1 MTAPS
6 TKGALLSR
14 TRPFPSASCSIAIC
28 VLSTAL
34 PRSTRTNTPSGP
46 RTSSIAA
53 RIAVASVPNRPSAV
67 PPATAIFTLPWVIWA
82 ASSRTPS
89 ASWRLCETSTMLT
102 VPISPRQDL
111 DRVGGRRAGAVLDLH
126 AAGLAVGKHLV
137 TTSGLDGFEEAAAD
151 LHREV
156 VLLDL
161 DAKRS
166 RDTTAALVDLLELYA
181 GNQPQ
186 QSHRRVADPVG
197 LQVAG
202 RVIQQA
208 QRDGLK
214 LEVQL
219 ARLVQHPEIL
229 HDVVRFRPE
238 ALGSGDIEQVAVVVL
253 QHQPTGGRTG
263 HDVH

>member
-67 PPATAIFTLPWVIWA
+67 PPATAIFTLPWVILA

-102 VPISPRQDL
+102 VPIGPRQNL
-111 DRVGGRRAGAVLDLH
+111 QGVGGGGAGAVLDLH
-126 AAGLAVGKHLV
+126 ATRLAVREHVV
-137 TTSGLDGFEEAAAD
+137 TAGGLDRFEEAAAD
-151 LHREV
+151 LHRKI

-161 DAKRS
+161 DAERP
-166 RDTTAALVDLLELYA
+166 RDAAASFVDLFEIDA
-181 GNQPQ
+181 RNQPQ
-186 QSHRRVADPVG
+186 QSHRGIANPMG
-197 LQVAG
+197 FQVAG
-202 RVIQQA
+202 RVVEQA
-208 QRDGLK
+208 HRNSLK
-214 LEVQL
+214 VGVQL
-219 ARLVQHPEIL
+219 ACLVEHPEVL
-229 HDVVRFRPE
+229 HDVVGFRPQRSE
-238 ALGSGDIEQVAVVVL
+238 ERRVGKECRSGWAPKHEKTKV
-253 QHQPTGGRTG
+253 
-263 HDVH
+263 